1 MSNKGVLVKWTAH
14 HVQDLLRELRE
25 FGGDRTDVE
34 VKKAAGGY
42 PRLGETLCAFGNL
55 PNGGLIVLG
64 ADEADGFVI
73 TGVAAPAKLIQQL
86 ASEARDAV
94 VPPVDVE
101 AQAVPVG
108 GRHVV
113 VAEVDGLPLTDRPC
127 RYRKRAYL
135 RQADGDY
142 AMSDQEVAQ
151 IELLKATHRP
161 RHDSRVLMGAGINDL
176 DAKLVQSFAAEARAS
191 SQRLADLD
199 AGTILVRKSVV
210 EATSGHLTLAGVYGL
225 GTYPTQF
232 EPSLTVTAVA
242 EDPSDPTVRN
252 LDKQVF
258 DGPLPDLLEDAVAWV
273 MRNTRTSVRF
283 GPDGHGYDSREIPAV
298 AVREIIANALVHRDL
313 SEVTIGKDVQIKL
326 TSDRLVVTNPGGL
339 WGVSADQLGQA
350 KSAVNVVLYDM
361 CKLLRTRGGARVI
374 EGEGGGIRA
383 VQQSLR
389 DAGLPT
395 ARFIDRGVSFTVI
408 LPRHALI
415 AQADREWLADL
426 PGHSE
431 LSLVQQQ
438 ILVAM
443 KHGGTWTNLKVR
455 REFAPMDSTQARALL
470 ADLVDRGLAAKTSS
484 GRGTTYAA
492 PDLAGGAIVPPAHA
506 ERADPPAAQASFHT
520 EDAIG
525 VSRHADVVMD
535 ALRTGHGTLS
545 EIAAATSLTNAQV
558 RYALNGLRRAGLVQL
573 AGSRGKHT
581 SSYLLVTR

>member
-1 MSNKGVLVKWTAH
+1 MNWTARQ
-14 HVQDLLRELRE
+14 VQDLLRELRE

-34 VKKAAGGY
+34 VKEAAGGY

-64 ADEADGFVI
+64 ADEADGFAI
-73 TGVAAPAKLIQQL
+73 TGVTEPAKLIQQL
-86 ASEARDAV
+86 AAEARDAV
-94 VPPVDVE
+94 VPPVHVE
-101 AQAVPVG
+101 AHVVSVG

-127 RYRKRAYL
+127 RYRKKAYL

-161 RHDSRVLMGAGINDL
+161 RHDSRVLMGSGINDL

-191 SQRLADLD
+191 SLRLSDLD
-199 AGTILVRKSVV
+199 ATTILARKGVV
-210 EATSGHLTLAGVYGL
+210 EATSGHVTLAGVYGL
-225 GTYPTQF
+225 GVYPTQF
-232 EPSLTVTAVA
+232 EPSLTITAVA
-242 EDPSDPTVRN
+242 EDTRDPTVHN

-313 SEVTIGKDVQIKL
+313 SEVTVGKDVLIRL

-350 KSAVNVVLYDM
+350 KSAVNVVLHDM
-361 CKLLRTRGGARVI
+361 CKLLRTRGGARAI
-374 EGEGGGIRA
+374 EDEGGGIRA

-415 AQADREWLADL
+415 AQSDREWLGDL

-443 KHGGTWTNLKVR
+443 RHGGTWTNLLVR
-455 REFAPMDSTQARALL
+455 QEFAPMDSTQARALL
-470 ADLVDRGLAAKTSS
+470 ADLVDRGLATKTSS

-492 PDLAGGAIVPPAHA
+492 PDLIGGATATPAHV
-506 ERADPPAAQASFHT
+506 ESTGPAAAQVPFGA
-520 EDAIG
+520 EDASG
-525 VSRHADVVMD
+525 LSRNADVVMD
-535 ALRTGHGTLS
+535 ALHMGHRTLG
-545 EIAAATSLTNAQV
+545 EIAAATSLTDAQV
-558 RYALNGLRRAGLVQL
+558 RYALDGLRNAGLVQL
-573 AGSRGKHT
+573 VGRQGKRT